1 MHSLPLIQILPPNG
15 NGGSNLTLR
24 INPHKFNYLKKELGA
39 DKIFV
44 VYEDERSVILAG
56 FNGSSKPKMM
66 KVAKAWL
73 FSDIK
78 ALVSVI
84 PHR

>member
-1 MHSLPLIQILPPNG
+1 MSLHILIQVVPPNG

-24 INPHKFNYLKKELGA
+24 INPHKFNYLKKELG
-39 DKIFV
+39 DKIFI

-56 FNGSSKPKMM
+56 FNGSSKPKIV
-66 KVAKAWL
+66 KVPKAWL